1 MRKIEQAAS
10 AAGQGRAGRWA
21 RVVWLFV
28 AVFGLALAILPATC
42 PAAEEPPTGLSSY
55 VIGPGDV
62 LEISVWKD
70 EALSRQVV
78 VLPSGKIS
86 FPLVGEVVAAG
97 KTVTAL
103 QEELTQRITRYV
115 PDPVLTVGVQQ
126 VNSLMI
132 YVIGRV
138 NHPGRFVL
146 NTEVNVLQALAMAG
160 GLNQY
165 AKKGKIL
172 IFRETG
178 GQTQIFNFDYGDV
191 AGGTGLEQNIRLA
204 RGDVIVVH

>member
-1 MRKIEQAAS
+1 M
-10 AAGQGRAGRWA
+10 
-21 RVVWLFV
+21 VVGVCTMVLGF
-28 AVFGLALAILPATC
+28 ALLPATC
-42 PAAEEPPTGLSSY
+42 PAADEPPAGLAPY

-78 VLPSGKIS
+78 VLPSGNIS
-86 FPLVGEVVAAG
+86 FPLVGEVTAAG

-103 QEELTQRITRYV
+103 QEELTRRITRYV

-160 GLNQY
+160 GLNQF
-165 AKKGKIL
+165 AKKGKVL
-172 IFRETG
+172 VFRENG

-191 AGGTGLEQNIRLA
+191 SMGEGLAQNIRLE

>member
-1 MRKIEQAAS
+1 
-10 AAGQGRAGRWA
+10 
-21 RVVWLFV
+21 
-28 AVFGLALAILPATC
+28 
-42 PAAEEPPTGLSSY
+42 
-55 VIGPGDV
+55 
-62 LEISVWKD
+62 
-70 EALSRQVV
+70 
-78 VLPSGKIS
+78 
-86 FPLVGEVVAAG
+86 
-97 KTVTAL
+97 
-103 QEELTQRITRYV
+103 
-115 PDPVLTVGVQQ
+115 VQQ

-146 NTEVNVLQALAMAG
+146 NAEVNVLQALAMAG

-204 RGDVIVVH
+204 RGDGIVVH